1 MKQINFAVCD
11 DDEIVLDAV
20 YQRVYSIFKR
30 CGVEADGT
38 KFLSPVKL
46 YDRIKDP
53 IRKCNFNLI
62 CLDIDMPKLD
72 GISLGKAIRAHCPE
86 TDIVFVS
93 NREDKVFDTLLN
105 VRPFGFVRKS
115 NFSSDL
121 LDTLRAY
128 IVAKIDSVHAFVV
141 KTNNNSVT
149 RSLRVV
155 DVVYIESLRDH
166 QFIYMQDGE
175 KIDVRMTMDE
185 LEKELSKYDI
195 VRTHKGYLVNLK
207 YIRRID
213 AKGITLAGGMMVGL
227 SRTKVQ
233 EVKVQ
238 YLKYLRKTG
247 AAMINNGNEK

>member
-1 MKQINFAVCD
+1 MIQIKFAVCD

-20 YQRVYSIFKR
+20 YQRVLSIFKR
-30 CGVEADGT
+30 CGVEAEGS
-38 KFLSPVKL
+38 KYLSPIKL
-46 YDRIKDP
+46 YEAIKDP
-53 IRKCNFNLI
+53 ARKSGYNLI

-72 GISLGKAIRAHCPE
+72 GVSLGKTIHANCPD
-86 TDIVFVS
+86 TDIIFVS
-93 NREDKVFDTLLN
+93 NREDRVFDTLLN

-121 LDTLRAY
+121 MSTLRAY
-128 IVAKIDSVHAFVV
+128 IVSKIDTTHFFVV
-141 KTNNNSVT
+141 KTDNNSVT

-155 DVVYIESLRDH
+155 KIVYIESLRDH

-175 KIDVRMTMDE
+175 KIDIRMTMDE

-207 YIRRID
+207 YIQRID
-213 AKGITLAGGMMVGL
+213 AKGITLSDGTVVGL
-227 SRTKVQ
+227 SRSKAQ
-233 EVKVQ
+233 DVKVQ

-247 AAMINNGNEK
+247 ATLLDN

>member
-1 MKQINFAVCD
+1 MKQIKFAVCD

-20 YQRVYSIFKR
+20 YQRVLSIFKR
-30 CGVEADGT
+30 CGVEAEGT
-38 KFLSPVKL
+38 KYISPVKL
-46 YDRIKDP
+46 HDHIRDP
-53 IRKCNFNLI
+53 ARRQGYNLI

-72 GISLGKAIRAHCPE
+72 GVSLGKAIHANCPE
-86 TDIVFVS
+86 TDIIFVS
-93 NREDKVFDTLLN
+93 NRADRVFDTLLN

-121 LDTLRAY
+121 LNTLQAY
-128 IVAKIDSVHAFVV
+128 IVSKIDTNHFLVV
-141 KTNNNSVT
+141 KTDNNSVT

-155 DVVYIESLRDH
+155 KIVYIESLRDH

-175 KIDVRMTMDE
+175 KVDVRMTMDE
-185 LEKELSKYDI
+185 LERELSQYDI

-213 AKGITLAGGMMVGL
+213 AAGITLSDGTVVGL
-227 SRTKVQ
+227 SRTKAQ

-247 AAMINNGNEK
+247 ATLMES

>member
-1 MKQINFAVCD
+1 MIQINFAVCD

-20 YQRVYSIFKR
+20 CQRVHSIFKR
-30 CGVEADGT
+30 CGVDATGV
-38 KFLSPVKL
+38 KYLSSVKL
-46 YDRIKDP
+46 YEHIKDP
-53 IRKCNFNLI
+53 ERKYNYNLI

-72 GISLGKAIRAHCPE
+72 GVSLGKAIRENSPE
-86 TDIVFVS
+86 TEIIFVS
-93 NREDKVFDTLLN
+93 NREDRVFDTILN
-105 VRPFGFVRKS
+105 VRPFGFVRKN

-121 LDTLRAY
+121 MDTLRAY
-128 IVAKIDSVHAFVV
+128 ISSKIDTNHYFVV
-141 KTNNNSVT
+141 KTDNNSVT

-155 DVVYIESLRDH
+155 DVVYIESFKDH

-175 KIDVRMTMDE
+175 KIDIRMTMDE
-185 LEKELSKYDI
+185 LEQELSKYDI

-213 AKGITLAGGMMVGL
+213 GSGITLSNGAVVGL

-233 EVKVQ
+233 EVKAQ

-247 AAMINNGNEK
+247 ASLINK